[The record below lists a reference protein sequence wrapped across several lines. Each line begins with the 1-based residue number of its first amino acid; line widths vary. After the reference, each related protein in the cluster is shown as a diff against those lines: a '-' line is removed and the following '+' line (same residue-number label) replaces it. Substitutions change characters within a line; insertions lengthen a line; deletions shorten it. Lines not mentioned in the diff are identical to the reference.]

1 MYCTM
6 FHLAE
11 IIVQFIHWLLISF
24 TARCAQPLAWWSY
37 VTKRTAQ
44 GELFFVFA
52 SIISKRMNTGK
63 LCFSLFLFFFFRVYC
78 TACMKHLLC
87 PTTYDQVLQEDPW
100 ECFLCA
106 TNNKPRPSFDSI
118 IKPRANW
125 KDKMINMFRTKSNP
139 QQLVKRNREKK
150 KIRVLS
156 LFDGLGTGAALR
168 FYSFFSAKKLGTWS
182 NHGLPIFC

>member
-63 LCFSLFLFFFFRVYC
+63 LCFSLFLFFFRVYC

>member
-1 MYCTM
+1 
-6 FHLAE
+6 
-11 IIVQFIHWLLISF
+11 
-24 TARCAQPLAWWSY
+24 
-37 VTKRTAQ
+37 
-44 GELFFVFA
+44 
-52 SIISKRMNTGK
+52 
-63 LCFSLFLFFFFRVYC
+63 
-78 TACMKHLLC
+78 MKHLLC
-87 PTTYDQVLQEDPW
+87 PTTYEQVLQEDPW

-139 QQLVKRNREKK
+139 QQLVKRYQEKK

-182 NHGLPIFC
+182 SHGLPIFPKDTCFFRFTGTSQVRFSRGHVLRERDRPGCVNGDHCAFW